1 MLCGGVGLR
10 INREWNTAISA
21 VAATAGVC
29 FASGRRLA
37 MFFSQM
43 KGASWLGVLTASM
56 LFGALCGWLADTAA
70 QADSRGFS
78 QTCRRVLRG
87 KWRKAVLGLYGAL
100 MLLVS
105 AVMLAETGKLAE
117 LTLPVRH
124 AYWIGLLAAMAMAC
138 TLCILKARGWNAV
151 TLALCGAFYAGLAL
165 DPRSVQI
172 YGNYET
178 ELRLAGSVPAA
189 VSLGALYAMLG
200 ASVAAD
206 RAASDGDVRPVKLAV
221 CTGGLMLV
229 LLTAANAAL
238 LKGGDRLLSQAFPM
252 VVLAA
257 RWGKVGFYGCIAVKW
272 MCAVATLSA
281 ALRALTE
288 KCASARKRRQKAC

>member
-10 INREWNTAISA
+10 INREWNAAISA

-43 KGASWLGVLTASM
+43 KGASWLGVLTASA

-70 QADSRGFS
+70 QTAGRGFS
-78 QTCRRVLRG
+78 ETCRRAIHG
-87 KWRKAVLGLYGAL
+87 KWRKAVLGLYAAL
-100 MLLVS
+100 MLLVC
-105 AVMLAETGKLAE
+105 AVMLAEAGKLAE
-117 LTLPVRH
+117 LTLSVRH

-138 TLCILKARGWNAV
+138 TLCILEARGWNAV
-151 TLALCGAFYAGLAL
+151 TLALCGIFYAGLAL

-189 VSLGALYAMLG
+189 VSLGTLYAMLG

-206 RAASDGDVRPVKLAV
+206 RAASDGDVRPAKFAV

-238 LKGGDRLLSQAFPM
+238 LKGGDRLLSQALPM